1 MGSET
6 EEISAEVMESTA
18 DGSIEDA
25 MALYYTYNG
34 YGELTEVETDSGL
47 SAVYTYDITG
57 RRQSKTV
64 NGETTRHIWDGD
76 NMVYETDE
84 GGAAKAK
91 YYRASKLIA
100 QKTGTEPCAVD
111 LNFR

>member
-1 MGSET
+1 M
-6 EEISAEVMESTA
+6 MNSTA

-25 MALYYTYNG
+25 MAVYYTYNG

-47 SAVYTYDITG
+47 SAVYTYDVTG
-57 RRQSKTV
+57 CRQSKTV

-76 NMVYETDE
+76 NMVYETDG

-100 QKTGTEPCAVD
+100 QKTGTATSYY
-111 LNFR
+111 N